1 MARDRARVRVRPP
14 QIAPPYLPCT
24 AAPRLSRRR
33 DRQSNERHEAR
44 ATPWPMT
51 TNRSE
56 RDVATASAARGSAT
70 ARSIPAASHD
80 KAPPTDDRR
89 NERRRA
95 TSDERAPARVER
107 TPARVE
113 QSTSGNGQKR
123 KAPPQQAQRERERPS
138 PTNSHARCVTG
149 RGCHSPIQ
157 HNRTLRSSR
166 RRPRRQ
172 TLPSSQ

>member
-1 MARDRARVRVRPP
+1 MSGERPRLRARATPTNSP
-14 QIAPPYLPCT
+14 TLPCT

-33 DRQSNERHEAR
+33 YRRQSNERHEAR

-56 RDVATASAARGSAT
+56 RDVATASAAKRELDSALDPCRVT
-70 ARSIPAASHD
+70 RQNTSHRRPTKRA
-80 KAPPTDDRR
+80 KA
-89 NERRRA
+89 
-95 TSDERAPARVER
+95 SDERRAPARVER
-107 TPARVE
+107 TPARAE
-113 QSTSGNGQKR
+113 QSTSDNGQKW
-123 KAPPQQAQRERERPS
+123 KAPPQQAQRERERPP

-157 HNRTLRSSR
+157 HNRKLRSGR

-172 TLPSSQ
+172 TPPSSQ